1 MDYEMSILYHSGKS
15 NVVVDALRRLSMV
28 STSYVEEENR
38 ELAKDVHILSRLG
51 VILIDSTE
59 GSIVV
64 TNGAKLSF
72 VRCERETRQRRYFA

>member
-1 MDYEMSILYHSGKS
+1 MSILYHLGKA
-15 NVVVDALRRLSMV
+15 NVVVDVLRRLSMG
-28 STSYVEEENR
+28 SASHVEEENR

-64 TNGAKLSF
+64 TNGAKLSS
-72 VRCERETRQRRYFA
+72 VRCERETRQRRYSA